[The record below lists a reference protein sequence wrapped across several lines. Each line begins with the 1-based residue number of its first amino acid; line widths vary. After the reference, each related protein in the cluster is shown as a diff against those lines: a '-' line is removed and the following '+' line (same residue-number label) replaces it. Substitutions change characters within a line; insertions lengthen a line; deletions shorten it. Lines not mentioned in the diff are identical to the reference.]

1 MRCFNHAA
9 RPAWPSRLALLA
21 TTALW
26 LLAAVAALADLPDNP
41 VSMDQVLRGRAV
53 VLTHDCTGCHSHT
66 KDDPGDPHW
75 LAGYVQG
82 LSNNQPFLIGPKQ
95 LKTYAANLTP
105 DPDTGL
111 GKFTARQLF
120 NALRYGLDPAETP
133 DMVITSSTPGQGNF
147 PAQPHYLAPP
157 MPWPV
162 WRLMSDAELW
172 DMIAY
177 LQHGIKP
184 VSNKV
189 PDNEEPPDHWAS
201 GYTPDK
207 IGPYPIPP
215 FPNANEEF
223 KP

>member
-1 MRCFNHAA
+1 M
-9 RPAWPSRLALLA
+9 WLALLC
-21 TTALW
+21 TAALG
-26 LLAAVAALADLPDNP
+26 LITAVASLADIPDNA
-41 VSMDQVLRGRAV
+41 VTMDQVARGRIIV
-53 VLTHDCTGCHSHT
+53 VTHDCTGCHSHT
-66 KDDPGDPHW
+66 KVDPGDPHW

-82 LSNNQPFLIGPKQ
+82 LSNNQPFLIGPSQ

-105 DPDTGL
+105 DMDTGL
-111 GKFTARQLF
+111 GKYSARQLF

-133 DMVITSSTPGQGNF
+133 DAVITSTTPGQGNF

-162 WRLMSDAELW
+162 WRHMPDDELW
-172 DMIAY
+172 DLIAY

-189 PDNEEPPDHWAS
+189 PDNQEPPDHWAS

-207 IGPYPIPP
+207 IGPYPLPA
-215 FPNANEEF
+215 FPAGNEEF